1 MGVPEEEREKE
12 TESLLKEILAGI
24 SLNPEMLKGMQER
37 QSKEKHSMTHY
48 RQPVKRQRQNE
59 RLFFSFCSVLET
71 WVECRVL
78 WARQGSSSEINPR
91 HQ

>member
-59 RLFFSFCSVLET
+59 RLFFFFLFCVGNLG
-71 WVECRVL
+71 WM
-78 WARQGSSSEINPR
+78 QGPMG
-91 HQ
+91 